1 VRAGRFPITSIGRA
15 TVADLTRHGTTGR
28 GSTALA
34 VAISIATALLIASCT
49 GADQQAAPLEG
60 SEPGAEALDP
70 TATPPARSG
79 DLGQEDLPVPEDLGD
94 GWAYRVDLGN
104 PEDGYVGS
112 GEPATARDPAG
123 VLAAMTP
130 LGCQTVELPMPQRAL
145 EVAYERDGRVPGV
158 ALVLQ
163 FADEGSAASFFKTHA
178 AVIRDCVG
186 ARRIDV
192 RVELDVDD
200 PPRFI
205 STRTEQLGETPS
217 WVEGMTVA
225 GDEVRLIAVADPT
238 QRGIDSVTA
247 AITDI

>member
-1 VRAGRFPITSIGRA
+1 M
-15 TVADLTRHGTTGR
+15 ADLTRHGTTGR

-34 VAISIATALLIASCT
+34 VVASIASALLITSCT
-49 GADQQAAPLEG
+49 GADQQAAPLAR
-60 SEPGAEALDP
+60 SEAAAEAADP

-79 DLGQEDLPVPEDLGD
+79 DLGQDDLPQPEDLGD

-104 PEDGYVGS
+104 PEDGYLGS
-112 GEPATARDPAG
+112 GEPATARDPAA

-130 LGCQTVELPMPQRAL
+130 LGCQPVELPMPQRAL
-145 EVAYERDGRVPGV
+145 EVTYEREGSVPGV

-163 FADEGSAASFFKTHA
+163 FANEGEAASFFATHA
-178 AVIRDCVG
+178 DVIRGCVG
-186 ARRIDV
+186 GRRVDV

-200 PPRFI
+200 PQRFV

-217 WVEGMTVA
+217 WVEGMTVT
-225 GDEVRLIAVADPT
+225 GNEVTLIAVADPT